1 MTRVQDSAILS
12 RRQFLGRTATAAG
25 LLVASGRIDA
35 SETAGS
41 WKILDPVD
49 GAVLHRRV
57 GREVAEGLEIDV
69 CGIAPVGAAVFVQGR
84 PARRDGEQFLGAAV
98 LKDYENEIRVTIP
111 AMGDQGARRLRVL
124 WDRQSQ
130 KRYRFGIDDNIF
142 CLREIAQKDY
152 RSLFDCF
159 YFEKLRDLHTR
170 FGSCFVL
177 NLYYTADGWDLRQF
191 PDRYRSQWKDN
202 AHWLRLAFHA
212 HADEPADAYVNAP
225 VEKLQADL
233 ERMAAEIR
241 RFAGPESY
249 IPPAW
254 IHWGVGPQAWKALYD
269 HGSRVICGY
278 FRKSSRKGEKWLVSY
293 GMDDERAEWL
303 SHHDLLKDYSSGLMF
318 SRLDLRVDST
328 PLDQIVPT
336 LETAVADPR
345 QAEIIELL
353 THEQYFWPF
362 YRRYL
367 PDHWQ
372 RMERALEFV
381 TQHGYKPTMM

>member
-1 MTRVQDSAILS
+1 MTRFRDSARLS
-12 RRQFLGRTATAAG
+12 RRRFLGRTATAAG
-25 LLVASGRIDA
+25 LLLTGSQIGAA
-35 SETAGS
+35 EPTAS
-41 WKILDPVD
+41 WKVLDPVD
-49 GAVLHRRV
+49 GAVVHRGI
-57 GREVAEGLEIDV
+57 GRELAEGLEIDV
-69 CGIAPVGAAVFVQGR
+69 CGIASAGAAVFVQGR
-84 PARRDGEQFLGAAV
+84 PTRRDGEQFRGVAV
-98 LKDYENEIRVTIP
+98 LKDGENEIRVTIP
-111 AMGDQGARRLRVL
+111 AMGDQAVRRLRVL
-124 WDRQSQ
+124 WDQHSQ

-142 CLREIAQKDY
+142 FLRDIAQKGY

-159 YFEKLRDLHTR
+159 YLEKLRDLHARYGT
-170 FGSCFVL
+170 CFIL

-191 PDRYRSQWKDN
+191 PDRYRNEWNDN

-212 HADEPADAYVNAP
+212 YADQPADAYVNAP

-233 ERMAAEIR
+233 DRMAGEIR
-241 RFAGPESY
+241 RFAGLESY

-254 IHWGVGPQAWKALYD
+254 IHWGVGPQAWKTLYD

-303 SHHDLLKDYSSGLMF
+303 SRHDLLKDYPSGLMF

-336 LETAVADPR
+336 LESVVADPC

-372 RMERALEFV
+372 RMQRALEFV
-381 TQHGYKPTMM
+381 TEHGYKPAMM